1 MIDISRIIT
10 HEKCDHCKKEH
21 KLTEE
26 ELKYIEKVEKITGE
40 KFDVEKSTV
49 YEPVGCKK
57 CNQSGYLNRIGIFEV
72 LNIDDEVRDLIARD
86 GSSMEIRAKALELG
100 YKPLV
105 IDGLK
110 KVLNGITTLDEIN
123 NKLIIY

>member
-1 MIDISRIIT
+1 MTNSKPNIR
-10 HEKCDHCKKEH
+10 ELRLYREQLKKI
-21 KLTEE
+21 LILGIE
-26 ELKYIEKVEKITGE
+26 ELYSHDFK
-40 KFDVEKSTV
+40 
-49 YEPVGCKK
+49 
-57 CNQSGYLNRIGIFEV
+57 
-72 LNIDDEVRDLIARD
+72 NIDDEVRDLIARD